1 MAEFHESHEHNS
13 HFVRQSDL
21 VDKKVRN
28 LENEHVGKIEDL
40 MIDAVDGRIAY
51 AVLSFGGFLGM
62 GHKLFA
68 VPWQSLSIDTAKD
81 EFVLNVEKDKLKN
94 APGFD
99 KTDWPNMTEP
109 RWRREIHN
117 HYGQPGMH

>member
-1 MAEFHESHEHNS
+1 MADFRDTNMENS
-13 HFVRQSDL
+13 HLLRQSDL

-40 MIDAVDGRIAY
+40 MIDVADGRITY

-68 VPWQSLSIDTAKD
+68 VPWESLSIDRAKD
-81 EFVLNVEKDKLKN
+81 EFILNVDKDKLKN

-99 KTDWPNMTEP
+99 KTDWPNMSEP
-109 RWRREIHN
+109 RWRREIHT
-117 HYGQPGMH
+117 HYGQPGVH